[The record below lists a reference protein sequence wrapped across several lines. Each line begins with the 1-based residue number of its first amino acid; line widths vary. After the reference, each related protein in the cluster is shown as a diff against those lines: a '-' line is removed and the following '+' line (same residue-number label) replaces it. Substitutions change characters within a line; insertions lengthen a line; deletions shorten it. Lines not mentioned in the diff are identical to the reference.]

1 MDTPYSVFDSAQLEL
16 SRFTLSLLLQ
26 AREAFAALS
35 MQVTEYMTMN
45 HYHPN
50 KAKILRIEKDWYD
63 PDTERDDMEGTFKLS
78 TVTSSSSLSGL
89 VQNGMYFVLMTTHV
103 NIKNH

>member
-1 MDTPYSVFDSAQLEL
+1 MVYC
-16 SRFTLSLLLQ
+16 SRVKQMIYRFSLLKIRVIPLYTKCLVFQ

-35 MQVTEYMTMN
+35 MQVTEYMKMN

-89 VQNGMYFVLMTTHV
+89 VQNGMLYV
-103 NIKNH
+103 I

>member
-1 MDTPYSVFDSAQLEL
+1 
-16 SRFTLSLLLQ
+16 
-26 AREAFAALS
+26 
-35 MQVTEYMTMN
+35 MQVTEYMKMN

-78 TVTSSSSLSGL
+78 TLTSSSSLSGL
-89 VQNGMYFVLMTTHV
+89 VQNGPSCPTCGASIEPGTHLYSEIA
-103 NIKNH
+103 NSS

>member
-1 MDTPYSVFDSAQLEL
+1 MK
-16 SRFTLSLLLQ
+16 
-26 AREAFAALS
+26 
-35 MQVTEYMTMN
+35 MN

-89 VQNGMYFVLMTTHV
+89 VQNGMLYV
-103 NIKNH
+103 I